1 MRVLFIADLPEE
13 TNSGAAGTELQT
25 IDAMRRLG
33 VSVET
38 AWSDSL
44 PHKINNWNLH
54 YLLELP
60 FGYRKL
66 MLGRIRREKY
76 DVIHVNQPHG
86 YLAAKA
92 LPRSNGKPV
101 FIHRSHGFEMRAERD
116 LQPWRRQ
123 YDQDHRSATRKLIS
137 RAVNIALT
145 HNYRGIARYADG
157 HIVSASQCR
166 DFLREQL
173 RVPMERIA
181 VIPQA
186 APNLFLEQPSVPM
199 TAARLRR
206 VLHVGQ
212 LAFFKAPMITSAAIR
227 ELAAADVELEFTWV
241 CSKEHHTTAAAL
253 LPAETRARVRFLD
266 WMPQEELCRVYDE
279 HGVFLFPS
287 FFEGFGKVF
296 LEAMSRGL
304 CVVAADN
311 GGARDLIS
319 EGVDGILA
327 TTGDVKAIV
336 NACLRLLRDPQTA
349 ARMSEAAA
357 ITARAYTWDRV
368 ARETIAF
375 YEDRIEAKTKR
386 GSK

>member
-13 TNSGAAGTELQT
+13 SSSGAAGTEFQT
-25 IDAMRRLG
+25 IQAMRHLG

-38 AWSDSL
+38 AWSNTL

-66 MLGRIRREKY
+66 MLRRIKREKY

-92 LPRSNGKPV
+92 LPRLNGKPV
-101 FIHRSHGFEMRAERD
+101 FIHRSHGFEMRADQD
-116 LQPWRRQ
+116 LRPWRRQ
-123 YDQDHRSATRKLIS
+123 YDQDRRSTTRKLIS
-137 RAVNIALT
+137 RVVNIALN

-173 RVPMERIA
+173 RVPVDRIA

-186 APNLFLEQPSVPM
+186 APNLFLEQQPVPM
-199 TAARLRR
+199 TATRLRR

-227 ELAAADVELEFTWV
+227 ELAAADAELEFTWV
-241 CSKEHHTTAAAL
+241 CSQSHHSMAAAL
-253 LPAETRARVRFLD
+253 LPAETRSRVTFLD
-266 WMPQEELCRVYDE
+266 WMSQEELCRVYDE
-279 HGVFLFPS
+279 HGIFLFPS

-319 EGVDGILA
+319 NGVDGILA

-336 NACLRLLRDPQTA
+336 DACLRLLRDPQTA
-349 ARMSEAAA
+349 ARMSRAAA
-357 ITARAYTWDRV
+357 STARSYTWDRV

-375 YEDRIEAKTKR
+375 YENRIAAKTSR
-386 GSK
+386 LSR